1 MQIVYADVLICGQM
15 VISISLHTMALTG
28 AHEIHSYVNPT
39 YKTDHKKT
47 ECHNWPILLTHTEF
61 KTVQRQYL

>member
-1 MQIVYADVLICGQM
+1 M